1 MLTHGARWARG
12 QYPPYEP
19 EDSIPVNMVGARRT
33 GWNAYKGLQEV
44 TG

>member
-1 MLTHGARWARG
+1 MVSTRD
-12 QYPPYEP
+12 EP